1 MSQLFRLIFRIR
13 NFILFVILELLSFWL
28 IVKNN
33 NYWEVSF
40 FNTSNFYAAKTLESS
55 NYVKN
60 YMNLGNVNA
69 QLVAENAQLKKEAVA
84 ISQFKSREGD
94 YYKVDSMFAKRFEF
108 KIAKVVNNT
117 VNLSKNYL
125 TLDKGKLDGIEP
137 GMGVICP
144 QGVVGQ
150 VMQCSDH
157 FSRIYSVLHSEFNVS
172 SEIKSALL
180 RQKNDKAL
188 GIAKWGGLNPR
199 LIDLTTIDRFKPIKQ
214 GDSVI
219 TSEQNVIFPS
229 GTMLGKIKK
238 LSAKEDQ
245 AFFNIEV
252 ELATDFQNLSYVYI
266 VNNKLKKE
274 QEELEKTTT
283 TEVKK

>member
-13 NFILFVILELLSFWL
+13 NFLLFLILELVSFWL
-28 IVKNN
+28 IVKNDH
-33 NYWEVSF
+33 YWDVSF
-40 FNTSNFYAAKTLESS
+40 FNTSNYYAAKTLESS

-60 YMNLGNVNA
+60 YMNLGSVND
-69 QLVAENAQLKKEAVA
+69 QLIVENAQLKKNVVA
-84 ISQFKSREGD
+84 MQQFKSREGD
-94 YYKVDSMFAKRFEF
+94 YYKVDSAYANRFEF

-125 TLDKGKLDGIEP
+125 TLDKGTLDGIEP

-150 VMQCSDH
+150 VMQCSEH
-157 FSRIYSVLHSEFNVS
+157 FSRVYSVLHSDFNVS
-172 SEIKSALL
+172 SEIKNLTL
-180 RQKNDKAL
+180 RKNNDKAL

-199 LIDLTTIDRFKPIKQ
+199 VIELTTIDRFKTIKQ

-229 GTMLGKIKK
+229 GTMLGKIRK
-238 LSAKEDQ
+238 LGAKQDQ
-245 AFFNIEV
+245 AFFDIEV

-274 QEELEKTTT
+274 QELLEQLDL
-283 TEVKK
+283 KK

>member
-13 NFILFVILELLSFWL
+13 NFLSFVILELISFWL
-28 IVKNN
+28 IVKNDH
-33 NYWEVSF
+33 YWDVSF
-40 FNTSNFYAAKTLESS
+40 FNTSNYYAAKTLESS

-60 YMNLGNVNA
+60 YMNLGSVND
-69 QLVAENAQLKKEAVA
+69 QLIAENAQLKKNVVA
-84 ISQFKSREGD
+84 LQQFKSREGD
-94 YYKVDSMFAKRFEF
+94 YYKVDSAYAKRFEF
-108 KIAKVVNNT
+108 KVAKVVNNT

-125 TLDKGKLDGIEP
+125 TLDKGTLDGVEP

-150 VMQCSDH
+150 VMQCSEH
-157 FSRIYSVLHSEFNVS
+157 FSRVYSVLHSDFNVS
-172 SEIKSALL
+172 SEIKNLTL
-180 RQKNDKAL
+180 RKNNDKAL

-199 LIDLTTIDRFKPIKQ
+199 VIELTTIDRFKTIKQ

-229 GTMLGKIKK
+229 GTMLGKIRK
-238 LSAKEDQ
+238 LGAKQDQ
-245 AFFNIEV
+245 AFFDIEV

-274 QEELEKTTT
+274 QELLEQLDL
-283 TEVKK
+283 KK

>member
-13 NFILFVILELLSFWL
+13 NFLLFVILELISFWL
-28 IVKNN
+28 IVKNDH
-33 NYWEVSF
+33 YWDVSF
-40 FNTSNFYAAKTLESS
+40 FNTSNYYAAKTLESS

-60 YMNLGNVNA
+60 YMNLGNVND
-69 QLVAENAQLKKEAVA
+69 QLIAENAQLKKNAVA
-84 ISQFKSREGD
+84 MQQFKSREGD
-94 YYKVDSMFAKRFEF
+94 YYKVDSAYAKRFEF
-108 KIAKVVNNT
+108 KVAKVVNNT

-125 TLDKGKLDGIEP
+125 TLDKGTLDGVEP

-157 FSRIYSVLHSEFNVS
+157 FSRVYSVLHSDFNVS
-172 SEIKSALL
+172 SEIKNLTL
-180 RQKNDKAL
+180 RTKNDKAL

-199 LIDLTTIDRFKPIKQ
+199 VIELTTIDRFKTIKQ

-229 GTMLGKIKK
+229 GTMLGKIRK
-238 LSAKEDQ
+238 LSVKQDQ
-245 AFFNIEV
+245 AFYDIEV

-266 VNNKLKKE
+266 VNNKLKNE
-274 QEELEKTTT
+274 QELLEQLNKD
-283 TEVKK
+283 VKK

>member
-13 NFILFVILELLSFWL
+13 NFLLFVILELVSFWL

-33 NYWEVSF
+33 LYWDVSF
-40 FNTSNFYAAKTLESS
+40 FNTSNYYAAKTLESS

-60 YMNLGNVNA
+60 YMNLGSVND
-69 QLVAENAQLKKEAVA
+69 QLIAENAQLKKIVV
-84 ISQFKSREGD
+84 SMQQFKGREGD
-94 YYKVDSMFAKRFEF
+94 YYKVDSAFAKRFEF
-108 KIAKVVNNT
+108 KVAKVVNNT
-117 VNLSKNYL
+117 VNLTNNYL
-125 TLDKGKLDGIEP
+125 TLDKGTLDGIEP

-150 VMQCSDH
+150 VMQCSEH
-157 FSRIYSVLHSEFNVS
+157 FSRVYSILHANFNVS
-172 SEIKSALL
+172 TEVKNQIL
-180 RQKNDKAL
+180 RTKNDKAL

-199 LIDLTTIDRFKPIKQ
+199 VIDLTTIDRFKPIKK

-229 GTMLGKIKK
+229 GTMLGKIRK
-238 LSAKEDQ
+238 LSAKQDQ
-245 AFFNIEV
+245 AFFDIEV

-274 QEELEKTTT
+274 QELIEQAT
-283 TEVKK
+283 TEIKK

>member
-13 NFILFVILELLSFWL
+13 NFLLFLILELVSFWL
-28 IVKNN
+28 IVKNDH
-33 NYWEVSF
+33 YWDVSF
-40 FNTSNFYAAKTLESS
+40 FNTSNYYAAKILESS

-60 YMNLGNVNA
+60 YMNLGSVND
-69 QLVAENAQLKKEAVA
+69 QLIVENAQLKKNVVA
-84 ISQFKSREGD
+84 LQQFKSREGD
-94 YYKVDSMFAKRFEF
+94 YYKVDSAYANRFEF
-108 KIAKVVNNT
+108 KVAKVVNNT

-125 TLDKGKLDGIEP
+125 TLDKGTLDGIEP

-150 VMQCSDH
+150 VMQCSEH
-157 FSRIYSVLHSEFNVS
+157 FSRVYSVLHSDFNVS
-172 SEIKSALL
+172 SEIKNLTL
-180 RQKNDKAL
+180 RKNNDKAL

-199 LIDLTTIDRFKPIKQ
+199 VIELTTIDRFKTIKQ

-229 GTMLGKIKK
+229 GTMLGKIRK
-238 LSAKEDQ
+238 LGAKQDQ
-245 AFFNIEV
+245 AFFDIEV

-274 QEELEKTTT
+274 QELLEQLDL
-283 TEVKK
+283 KK